1 MCQQQ
6 DGEQHSPFSSCTLSS
21 QAHTHTQHQ
30 SCAQPQ
36 YAQSANMA
44 SLDVSEHWLVRI
56 QRMLSPLNTLIYCV
70 HVGVRGQLVGVSYL
84 I

>member
-1 MCQQQ
+1 
-6 DGEQHSPFSSCTLSS
+6 
-21 QAHTHTQHQ
+21 
-30 SCAQPQ
+30 
-36 YAQSANMA
+36 MA